1 MPVIRH
7 AIRRYSSRAYGY
19 VPRYSRLQ
27 LLAAHTAITAGVV
40 LPFVH
45 PYMQTRQAKR
55 DGTYMTKPPIPFT
68 PSPKF

>member
-1 MPVIRH
+1 MPFFGPAARH
-7 AIRRYSSRAYGY
+7 YSSRAF

-27 LLAAHTAITAGVV
+27 LLVAHSAITAGVV

-45 PYMQTRQAKR
+45 PYLQTRQAKR

>member
-1 MPVIRH
+1 MSPLGH
-7 AIRRYSSRAYGY
+7 AIRRYSSGAYA
-19 VPRYSRLQ
+19 PRYSRLQ
-27 LLAAHTAITAGVV
+27 LLVAHSAITAGVV
-40 LPFVH
+40 LPFVP